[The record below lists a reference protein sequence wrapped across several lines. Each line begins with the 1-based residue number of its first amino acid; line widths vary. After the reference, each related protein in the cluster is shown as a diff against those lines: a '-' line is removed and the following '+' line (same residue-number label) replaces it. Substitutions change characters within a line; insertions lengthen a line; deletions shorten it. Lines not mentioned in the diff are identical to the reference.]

1 MSKDN
6 PRAPSS
12 GKISH
17 CRPIP
22 EPLSGSDVFCFHQ
35 QGRPAICIWA
45 LARKSILSLI
55 APGTVLCTVERKL
68 HSYSMDALNFVNF
81 FKI

>member
-22 EPLSGSDVFCFHQ
+22 EPFLSGSDVFYVSTNREGQ
-35 QGRPAICIWA
+35 PSASGP
-45 LARKSILSLI
+45 LL
-55 APGTVLCTVERKL
+55 ER
-68 HSYSMDALNFVNF
+68 AF
-81 FKI
+81 